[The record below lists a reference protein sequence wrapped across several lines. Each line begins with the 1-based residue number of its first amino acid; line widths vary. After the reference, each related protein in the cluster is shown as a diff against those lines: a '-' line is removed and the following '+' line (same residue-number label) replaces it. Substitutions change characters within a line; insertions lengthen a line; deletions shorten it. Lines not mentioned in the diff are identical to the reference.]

1 MPSLLDL
8 CPGGTLL
15 EPPRE
20 QEQPPKPG
28 AADELRERILADCLP
43 AQREFLADE
52 EHRILSYI
60 GGFGSGKSFA
70 LAAKL
75 IFLGLRNPGKIL
87 MAAEPTFP
95 MVRQVL
101 VPAIDQAL
109 ETWGI
114 DYTYRASPTPE
125 YKVMLP
131 TGAVTILCIS
141 AENYQR
147 IRGQNIAAAV
157 WDECDTSPVDT
168 AQKAGEML
176 LARMRTG
183 NVNQLAVASTPEGF
197 KWAYRTFIEN
207 DGPDKRLIRVKT
219 RDNPYLPKEFIPS
232 LERNYPSQLIAAYLE
247 GEFVNLASCALYP
260 EFDRSLNY
268 SDTMPTEMD
277 TIYVGIDI
285 NVGNSV
291 TQHLVRRGDEFHFF
305 NEAVYRDTQQIAV
318 GLRDMYPE
326 HFRRGQLVLIPDAAS
341 RQRATAAAQESDL
354 GILKKA
360 GHKVSP
366 QQSNPLIADRIN
378 AMNVLI
384 EQRRLKVGNG
394 CKNLI
399 RTLEQHAFDDKGK
412 PEKGGVG
419 MDDLSH
425 SGDAAGYVCYRLA
438 AIRQWKTGSAK
449 SRQAQIY

>member
-1 MPSLLDL
+1 MSLLSQ
-8 CPGGTLL
+8 CPAGLLL
-15 EPPRE
+15 EKPRE
-20 QEQPPKPG
+20 RDDPPNPG
-28 AADELRERILADCLP
+28 AEQDLRDRILADCLP
-43 AQREFLADE
+43 AQREFLDDE

-75 IFLGLRNPGKIL
+75 IFLGLRNPGKVI
-87 MAAEPTFP
+87 MACEPTFP

-101 VPAIDQAL
+101 VPAIDLAL
-109 ETWGI
+109 AQWEI
-114 DYTYRASPTPE
+114 EYTYRASPTPE
-125 YKVMLP
+125 YKIDLP
-131 TGAVTILCIS
+131 TGSITVLCMS

-157 WDECDTSPVDT
+157 WDECDVSPVET

-197 KWAYRTFIEN
+197 KWAYRTFIEQ

-219 RDNPYLPKEFIPS
+219 RDNPHLPKEFIPS

-247 GEFVNLASCALYP
+247 GEFVNLASCSLYP

-268 SDTMPTEMD
+268 TDATPGALD
-277 TIYVGIDI
+277 TIYVGVDL
-285 NVGNSV
+285 NVGNCV

-305 NEAVYRDTQQIAV
+305 NEHVYRDTQQIAV

-326 HFRRGQLVLIPDAAS
+326 HFKRGQLILIPDAAS
-341 RQRATAAAQESDL
+341 KQRSTAAAQESDI
-354 GILKKA
+354 GILKRA
-360 GHKVSP
+360 GHKVQV

-378 AMNVLI
+378 AVNVLL
-384 EQRRLKVGNG
+384 EQRKIKVGNG
-394 CKNLI
+394 CKHLI
-399 RTLEQHAFDDKGK
+399 RTFEQHAFDEKGK

-425 SGDAAGYVCYRLA
+425 AGDAAGYVVYRLA
-438 AIRQWKTGSAK
+438 AIRQWKTGSGK
-449 SRQAQIY
+449 SRITQVY